1 MEAVWGFGTQRGGCL
16 GSRAGWWRAGG
27 QHEGC
32 TGVWVFMCRLSRGQ
46 ASGRGHAVV
55 QRSTWR
61 PHAGLGLL
69 CPLASWGST
78 GEPAQAVR
86 SALITVA
93 VGMSFSACGHP
104 GGGSFGLG
112 GPRCPRLC
120 SGGRGTE
127 AWRRRGGPG
136 ASLQLREGPAAVTAA
151 HTCTGRPRSPRP
163 RSPPPCRRLT
173 PSCCRPCSPRP
184 ASARWLCPRT
194 ASWTVAAERRPRP
207 SGCAALVSRS
217 RSASA

>member
-1 MEAVWGFGTQRGGCL
+1 MRPCGGLGEVVDARGSLGVNVEAVWGFGTQRGGCL

-46 ASGRGHAVV
+46 AGGRGHAVV

-93 VGMSFSACGHP
+93 VGTSSSSACGHP

-112 GPRCPRLC
+112 GPRCPVSAQVAAAL
-120 SGGRGTE
+120 
-127 AWRRRGGPG
+127 RRGGGG
-136 ASLQLREGPAAVTAA
+136 AGRVPPYSSGKAPPPSQPHTPAQGGRARLGPA
-151 HTCTGRPRSPRP
+151 
-163 RSPPPCRRLT
+163 RR
-173 PSCCRPCSPRP
+173 RH
-184 ASARWLCPRT
+184 A
-194 ASWTVAAERRPRP
+194 
-207 SGCAALVSRS
+207 GD
-217 RSASA
+217 